1 MNSDEIIFLLGA
13 GASCDAMLKSSD
25 AMTIEVEKMLDGK
38 WSEYKQLYH
47 AVKAAIL

>member
-25 AMTIEVEKMLDGK
+25 AMTVEVEKMLDGNGL
-38 WSEYKQLYH
+38 STGSSTMP
-47 AVKAAIL
+47 